1 MKKFVGRT
9 SRHSMSR
16 NFCLKRT
23 CFMGYGKKT
32 KTFLVESYFTAPKIV
47 FNRQARKHDSYI
59 GKLSVRT

>member
-1 MKKFVGRT
+1 
-9 SRHSMSR
+9 
-16 NFCLKRT
+16 
-23 CFMGYGKKT
+23 MGYGKKT